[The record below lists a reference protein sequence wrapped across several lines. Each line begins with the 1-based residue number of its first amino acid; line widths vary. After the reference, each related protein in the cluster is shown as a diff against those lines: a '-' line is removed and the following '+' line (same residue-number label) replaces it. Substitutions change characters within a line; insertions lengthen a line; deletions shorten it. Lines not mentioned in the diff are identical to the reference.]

1 MDGVFLAVGMAGL
14 WTVAVIVVLALM
26 GGTDDEDEQDAKQLA
41 DELEGKGQS

>member
-26 GGTDDEDEQDAKQLA
+26 GGTDDEDEQDAMGAA
-41 DELEGKGQS
+41 DGAQNKGQS